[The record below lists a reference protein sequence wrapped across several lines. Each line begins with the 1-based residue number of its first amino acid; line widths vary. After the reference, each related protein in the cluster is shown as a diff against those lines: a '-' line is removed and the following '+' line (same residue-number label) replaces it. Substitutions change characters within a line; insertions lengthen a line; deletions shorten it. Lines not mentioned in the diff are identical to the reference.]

1 MYDVGAGTG
10 SVSVEMALTAYEGKV
25 YAIEREDV
33 AADLIEIN
41 KRKFKASN
49 IEVVRGLAPDAME
62 GLPAPTHA
70 FIGGSA
76 GNLKEIVQCLLGKN
90 PDVRIAINSVT
101 VETMSETLQVIKDLG
116 LVEEE
121 LVNVTVARSR
131 RLGRYHL
138 MTGQNPVYIAV
149 VRGR

>member
-1 MYDVGAGTG
+1 
-10 SVSVEMALTAYEGKV
+10 
-25 YAIEREDV
+25 
-33 AADLIEIN
+33 
-41 KRKFKASN
+41 
-49 IEVVRGLAPDAME
+49 
-62 GLPAPTHA
+62 
-70 FIGGSA
+70 
-76 GNLKEIVQCLLGKN
+76 
-90 PDVRIAINSVT
+90 
-101 VETMSETLQVIKDLG
+101 MSETLQVIKDLG